1 MKKNSHIFKRT
12 MVRLLGNE
20 RYQSVS
26 IPLFAIAL
34 SLLAGAVVI
43 LFLGKNPLV
52 AYQIGRAHV

>member
-26 IPLFAIAL
+26 VPLFAIAL

-43 LFLGKNPLV
+43 LFLGDRKSV
-52 AYQIGRAHV
+52 V